1 MNKSLCLSAICFLL
15 ISAVFAQTAAVQ
27 TKSALESEP
36 KGWADLLADKSLKD
50 WTRGA
55 LPAVAQLKAGNIDDP
70 SPWSLDPSGKV
81 LISEANKVGREWF
94 RYVPELT
101 NFIIHAEFRHTPIEG
116 ETRYNSGLF
125 FRTSADAKVNHQ
137 AQMTLGG
144 GFLLGTT
151 PVKGEIARIN
161 LQKQM
166 VENRVK
172 PAGEW
177 NVFEIRA
184 VGKQVTLWVNG
195 AVVNEWTECEVPSGH
210 IGLEAEGYRIE
221 FRNLQLK
228 RLP

>member
-1 MNKSLCLSAICFLL
+1 MKTLCLPISCILL
-15 ISAVFAQTAAVQ
+15 ISGIFAQTAVPS
-27 TKSALESEP
+27 KSALETDP
-36 KGWADLLADKSLKD
+36 KGWVDLLADKSLKD

-55 LPAVAQLKAGNIDDP
+55 LPAVANLKAGNTDDP

-81 LISEANKVGREWF
+81 LICEANKVGREWF
-94 RYVPELT
+94 RYVPELA
-101 NFIIHAEFRHTPIEG
+101 NFVIHAEFRHTPIEG

-125 FRTSADAKVNHQ
+125 FRTSADAKINHQ

-151 PVKGEIARIN
+151 PIKGE
-161 LQKQM
+161 LQRMNMQKEM
-166 VENRVK
+166 TENRVK

-184 VGKQVTLWVNG
+184 AGKQVTLWVNG
-195 AVVNEWTECEVPSGH
+195 AVVNEWKECEAPAGH

-221 FRNLQLK
+221 FRNIMLK
-228 RLP
+228 KLP